1 MGKFCAFLPN
11 FIKIFINP
19 KMNKKFICL
28 SVYSLITTF
37 AYAQESDTLKVTTL
51 KEVVV
56 SDTKFAQSK
65 EKSGKII
72 EVITAQDL
80 ETKKGQNLSN
90 VLSQVAGVEI
100 NGNQSFSGKNLGYY
114 IRGGR
119 NRQVAIYIDGV
130 PVTDASGINLEY
142 DLRLIPVEQIEK
154 IEVMKGASSTLYGT
168 GAATGVINI
177 TLKKS
182 AKKEISGNAYINMGT
197 QNTSNTSKTSAQD
210 FNQGFSVN
218 GTIDKVS
225 YLTTLNSTE
234 TKGMSEASGK
244 NFEEDVF
251 SRVNVLQKIGF
262 RASDK
267 LSFDF
272 FGNYDRIKNT
282 FDNSFDGLI
291 ANSDDLNNKSFS
303 EQFRVGFLPKYNYN
317 KGEFAINAGA
327 SVIDRMVDISNSWSG
342 TIDRYNYT
350 GRTISIDA
358 FNKYKFNKQLF
369 VVVGTQFQYLD
380 MAQKDAYTDVTRE
393 SAKFNLVDPYATV
406 VFNSD
411 FGLNINAGAR
421 FNTHSEY
428 GNQVVYN
435 FNPSFSFEKL
445 PLKILASYSTAFIT
459 PSLYQLYGPYGNLA
473 LTPEENATA
482 EFGFESQILNK
493 KLTINAVGFYREE
506 ENTFGFYY
514 NPTTFE
520 SYYNNVIGTYNAK
533 GIETSVRYAIS
544 PKFNIGGNYTFTQVE
559 EQLNRLI
566 PKHKAN
572 VDLSYKFKR
581 GTFGINYQYVDQR
594 NDAYYDSNIWATQS
608 ITLPAYQIVNST
620 ISYELMPNRLQV
632 FGAVT
637 NILNEDFQEVIG
649 YNTRG
654 RNFKLGLNFL
664 F

>member
-1 MGKFCAFLPN
+1 
-11 FIKIFINP
+11 
-19 KMNKKFICL
+19 MNKKFIGL
-28 SVYSLITTF
+28 SVFTLATVF
-37 AYAQESDTLKVTTL
+37 AYAQESDTLKVTNL

-80 ETKKGQNLSN
+80 EAKKGQNLAN

-100 NGNQSFSGKNLGYY
+100 NGNQSFNGKNLGYY

-130 PVTDASGINLEY
+130 PVSDASGINIEY

-210 FNQGFSVN
+210 FNQGLSVN
-218 GTIDKVS
+218 GTINKVS
-225 YLTTLNSTE
+225 YMTTLNSTE
-234 TKGMSEASGK
+234 TKGMSEAAGE
-244 NFEEDVF
+244 NFEEDTF

-262 RASDK
+262 KANDK
-267 LSFDF
+267 LSFEF

-282 FDNSFDGLI
+282 FDNSFDGII
-291 ANSDDLNNKSFS
+291 ANADDLNNNSFS
-303 EQFRVGFLPKYNYN
+303 EQFRIGFLPKYKYN

-327 SVIDRMVDISNSWSG
+327 STIDRVLNISNSWSG
-342 TIDRYNYT
+342 TIDNYNYS
-350 GRTISIDA
+350 GRSASIDA
-358 FNKYKFNKQLF
+358 FNKYNFSKQVYLVLGAQYQYF
-369 VVVGTQFQYLD
+369 DMTQNTNGVV
-380 MAQKDAYTDVTRE
+380 DVIKE
-393 SAKFNLVDPYATV
+393 NAKFNLLDPYATL

-428 GNQVVYN
+428 GSQTVYN
-435 FNPSFSFEKL
+435 FNPSYSFENL
-445 PLKILASYSTAFIT
+445 PLKVLASYSTAFIT
-459 PSLYQLYGPYGNLA
+459 PSLYQLYGPYGNLD

-482 EFGFESQILNK
+482 EFGFESQLLNK

-506 ENTFGFYY
+506 ENTFGFTSNYI
-514 NPTTFE
+514 N
-520 SYYNNVIGTYNAK
+520 IDGTYNAK
-533 GIETSVRYAIS
+533 GVETSVRYTLS
-544 PKFNIGGNYTFTQVE
+544 ERFNIGGNYTFTQVE

-566 PKHKAN
+566 PKHKGN
-572 VDLSYKFKR
+572 VDLNYKFKR
-581 GTFGINYQYVDQR
+581 GTFGINYQYVDHR
-594 NDAYYDSNIWATQS
+594 SDAFYDMNIWATQAVN
-608 ITLPAYQIVNST
+608 LAAYQLVNSN
-620 ISYELMPNRLQV
+620 ISYELLPKRLHI
-632 FGAVT
+632 FGTVT

-654 RNFKLGLNFL
+654 RNYKLGLNFM

>member
-1 MGKFCAFLPN
+1 
-11 FIKIFINP
+11 
-19 KMNKKFICL
+19 MNKKFIGL
-28 SVYSLITTF
+28 SVFTLATAF
-37 AYAQESDTLKVTTL
+37 AYAQDSDTLKVNNL

-80 ETKKGQNLSN
+80 EATKGQNLAN

-100 NGNQSFSGKNLGYY
+100 NGNQSFNGKNLGYY

-130 PVTDASGINLEY
+130 PVSDASGINIEY

-210 FNQGFSVN
+210 FNQGLSVN
-218 GTIDKVS
+218 GTINKVS
-225 YLTTLNSTE
+225 YMTTLNSTE
-234 TKGMSEASGK
+234 TKGMSEAAGE
-244 NFEEDVF
+244 NFEEDTF

-262 RASDK
+262 KANDK
-267 LSFDF
+267 LSFEF

-282 FDNSFDGLI
+282 FDNSFDGII
-291 ANSDDLNNKSFS
+291 ANADDLNNNSFS
-303 EQFRVGFLPKYNYN
+303 EQFRIGFLPKYKYN

-327 SVIDRMVDISNSWSG
+327 STIDRVLNISNSWSG
-342 TIDRYNYT
+342 TIDNYNYS
-350 GRTISIDA
+350 GRSASIDA
-358 FNKYKFNKQLF
+358 FNKYNFSKQVYL
-369 VVVGTQFQYLD
+369 VLGAQYQYFD
-380 MAQKDAYTDVTRE
+380 MAQNTNGVVDVVKE
-393 SAKFNLVDPYATV
+393 KAKFNLFDPYATL

-428 GNQVVYN
+428 GSQTVYN
-435 FNPSFSFEKL
+435 FNPSYSFENL
-445 PLKILASYSTAFIT
+445 PLKVLASYSTAFIT
-459 PSLYQLYGPYGNLA
+459 PSLYQLYGPYGNLD

-482 EFGFESQILNK
+482 EFGFESQLLNK

-506 ENTFGFYY
+506 ENTFGFTSNYI
-514 NPTTFE
+514 N
-520 SYYNNVIGTYNAK
+520 IDGTYNAK
-533 GIETSVRYAIS
+533 GVETSVRYTLS
-544 PKFNIGGNYTFTQVE
+544 ERFNIGGNYTFTQVE

-566 PKHKAN
+566 PKHKGN
-572 VDLSYKFKR
+572 VDLNYKFKR
-581 GTFGINYQYVDQR
+581 GTFGINYQYVDHR
-594 NDAYYDSNIWATQS
+594 SDAFYDMNIWATKAVN
-608 ITLPAYQIVNST
+608 LAAYQLVNSN
-620 ISYELMPNRLQV
+620 ISYELLPKRLHI
-632 FGAVT
+632 FGTVT

-654 RNFKLGLNFL
+654 RNYKLGLNFM

>member
-1 MGKFCAFLPN
+1 
-11 FIKIFINP
+11 
-19 KMNKKFICL
+19 MNKKFICL
-28 SVYSLITTF
+28 SVFSLTTAF
-37 AYAQESDTLKVTTL
+37 AYAQESDTLKVTNL

-56 SDTKFAQSK
+56 SDTKFSQSK

-80 ETKKGQNLSN
+80 EAKKGQNLAN

-100 NGNQSFSGKNLGYY
+100 NGNQSFGGKNLGYY

-142 DLRLIPVEQIEK
+142 DLRLIPVEQIER

-197 QNTSNTSKTSAQD
+197 QNTSETSKTSPQD
-210 FNQGFSVN
+210 FNQGIFVN
-218 GTIDKVS
+218 GTVKKVS
-225 YLTTLNSTE
+225 YATSLNSTE
-234 TKGMSEASGK
+234 TKGMSEAAGE
-244 NFEEDVF
+244 NFEEDTF

-262 RASDK
+262 KANDK
-267 LSFDF
+267 LSFEF

-282 FDNSFDGLI
+282 FDNSFDGII
-291 ANSDDLNNKSFS
+291 ANSDDLNNNSMS
-303 EQFRVGFLPKYNYN
+303 EQFRIGFLPKYKYN
-317 KGEFAINAGA
+317 KGEFAINVGA
-327 SVIDRMVDISNSWSG
+327 STIDRILNLSNSWSG
-342 TIDRYNYT
+342 TVDTYNYS
-350 GRTISIDA
+350 GRSASIDA
-358 FNKYKFNKQLF
+358 FNKYNFSKQVYL
-369 VVVGTQFQYLD
+369 VLGAQYQYFD
-380 MAQKDAYTDVTRE
+380 MTQKDAYTDVARE
-393 SAKFNLVDPYATV
+393 GAKFNLFDPYATV
-406 VFNSD
+406 VFNSE

-435 FNPSFSFEKL
+435 FNPSYSFENL
-445 PLKILASYSTAFIT
+445 PLKVLASYSTAFIT
-459 PSLYQLYGPYGNLA
+459 PSLYQLYGPYGNLD

-482 EFGFESQILNK
+482 ELGLESQLLDK

-506 ENTFGFYY
+506 EDTFGFYY
-514 NPTTFE
+514 NSATFE
-520 SYYNNVIGTYNAK
+520 SYYINVDGTFNAK
-533 GIETSVRYAIS
+533 GVEVSVRYALS
-544 PKFNIGGNYTFTQVE
+544 EKFNVGGNYTFTEVE
-559 EQLNRLI
+559 QQLNRLI
-566 PKHKAN
+566 PKHKGN

-581 GTFGINYQYVDQR
+581 GTFGMQYQFVDKR
-594 NDAYYDSNIWATQS
+594 KDSFYHSTYYAIYEGY
-608 ITLPAYQIVNST
+608 LPAYKLVNT
-620 ISYELMPNRLQV
+620 NISYELLPNRLQV

-637 NILNEDFQEVIG
+637 NIFNEDFQEVIG

-654 RNFKLGLNFL
+654 RNFKLGLNFM

>member
-1 MGKFCAFLPN
+1 
-11 FIKIFINP
+11 
-19 KMNKKFICL
+19 MNKKFIGL
-28 SVYSLITTF
+28 SVFTLATAF
-37 AYAQESDTLKVTTL
+37 AYAQDSDTLKVNNL
-51 KEVVV
+51 KEVVI

-80 ETKKGQNLSN
+80 EAKKGQNLAN

-100 NGNQSFSGKNLGYY
+100 NGNQSFNGKNLGYY

-130 PVTDASGINLEY
+130 PVSDASGINIEY

-197 QNTSNTSKTSAQD
+197 QNTAETSKTSAQD
-210 FNQGFSVN
+210 FNQGLSVN
-218 GTIDKVS
+218 GTINKVS
-225 YLTTLNSTE
+225 YMTTLNSTE
-234 TKGMSEASGK
+234 TKGMSEAAGE
-244 NFEEDVF
+244 NFEEDTF

-262 RASDK
+262 KANDK
-267 LSFDF
+267 LSFEF
-272 FGNYDRIKNT
+272 FGNYDLIKNT
-282 FDNSFDGLI
+282 FDNSFDGFI
-291 ANSDDLNNKSFS
+291 ANSDDLNNNSFS
-303 EQFRVGFLPKYNYN
+303 EQFRIGFLPKYKYN

-327 SVIDRMVDISNSWSG
+327 STIDRTINMSNSWSG
-342 TIDRYNYT
+342 AIDTYNYT
-350 GRTISIDA
+350 GRTASIDA
-358 FNKYKFNKQLF
+358 FNKYNFSNQVYL
-369 VVVGTQFQYLD
+369 VLGVQYQYFD
-380 MAQKDAYTDVTRE
+380 MTQKDAYTDVARE
-393 SAKFNLVDPYATV
+393 GAKFNLLDPYATL

-421 FNTHSEY
+421 FNIHSEY
-428 GNQVVYN
+428 GTYYIIN
-435 FNPSFSFEKL
+435 FNPSFSFENL
-445 PLKILASYSTAFIT
+445 PLKILGSISGGYIT
-459 PSLYQLYGPYGNLA
+459 PSLYQLYGPYGNLN

-482 EFGFESQILNK
+482 ELGFESQLLDK

-514 NPTTFE
+514 DSSTFE
-520 SYYNNVIGTYNAK
+520 SFYINNEGINNAK
-533 GIETSVRYAIS
+533 GVEASIRYALS
-544 PKFNIGGNYTFTQVE
+544 ERFNIGGNYTFTEVE
-559 EQLNRLI
+559 RQLNRLI

-581 GTFGINYQYVDQR
+581 GTFGINYQYVDKR
-594 NDAYYDSNIWATQS
+594 SDAFYDMNIFATQAV
-608 ITLPAYQIVNST
+608 TLPSYQLVNSNV
-620 ISYELMPNRLQV
+620 SYELLPNRLQI

-637 NILNEDFQEVIG
+637 NILNDDFQEVIG

-654 RNFKLGLNFL
+654 RNYKLGLNFM

>member
-1 MGKFCAFLPN
+1 
-11 FIKIFINP
+11 
-19 KMNKKFICL
+19 MNKKFIGL
-28 SVYSLITTF
+28 SVFTLATAF
-37 AYAQESDTLKVTTL
+37 AYAQESDTLKVNNL
-51 KEVVV
+51 KEVVI

-80 ETKKGQNLSN
+80 EAKKGQNLAN

-100 NGNQSFSGKNLGYY
+100 NGNQSFNGKNLGYY

-130 PVTDASGINLEY
+130 PVSDASGINIEY

-197 QNTSNTSKTSAQD
+197 QNTSETSKTSAQD
-210 FNQGFSVN
+210 FNQGLSVN
-218 GTIDKVS
+218 GTINKVS
-225 YLTTLNSTE
+225 YMTTLNSTE
-234 TKGMSEASGK
+234 TKGMSEAAGE
-244 NFEEDVF
+244 NFEEDTF
-251 SRVNVLQKIGF
+251 SRVNLLQKIGF
-262 RASDK
+262 KANDK
-267 LSFDF
+267 LSFEF

-282 FDNSFDGLI
+282 FDNSFDGII
-291 ANSDDLNNKSFS
+291 ANADDLNNNSFS
-303 EQFRVGFLPKYNYN
+303 EQFRIGFLPKYKYN

-327 SVIDRMVDISNSWSG
+327 STIDRVLNISNSWSG
-342 TIDRYNYT
+342 TIDNYNYS
-350 GRTISIDA
+350 GRSASIDA
-358 FNKYKFNKQLF
+358 FNKYNFSKQVYLVLGAQYQYF
-369 VVVGTQFQYLD
+369 DMTQNTNGVV
-380 MAQKDAYTDVTRE
+380 DVIKE
-393 SAKFNLVDPYATV
+393 NAKFNLLDPYATL

-428 GNQVVYN
+428 GSQTVYN
-435 FNPSFSFEKL
+435 FNPSYSFENL
-445 PLKILASYSTAFIT
+445 PLKVLASYSTAFIT
-459 PSLYQLYGPYGNLA
+459 PSLYQLYGPYGNLD

-482 EFGFESQILNK
+482 EFGFESQLLNK

-506 ENTFGFYY
+506 ENTFGFTSNYI
-514 NPTTFE
+514 N
-520 SYYNNVIGTYNAK
+520 IDGTYNAK
-533 GIETSVRYAIS
+533 GVEASVRYTLS
-544 PKFNIGGNYTFTQVE
+544 ERFNIGGNYTFTQVE

-572 VDLSYKFKR
+572 IDLNYKFKR
-581 GTFGINYQYVDQR
+581 GAFGINYQYVDKR
-594 NDAYYDSNIWATQS
+594 SDAYYDSNIWATQAVN
-608 ITLPAYQIVNST
+608 LAAYQLVNSN
-620 ISYELMPNRLQV
+620 ISYELLPNRLHI
-632 FGAVT
+632 FGTVT
-637 NILNEDFQEVIG
+637 NILNEDFQELIG

-654 RNFKLGLNFL
+654 RNYKLGLNFL

>member
-1 MGKFCAFLPN
+1 
-11 FIKIFINP
+11 
-19 KMNKKFICL
+19 MNKKFIGL
-28 SVYSLITTF
+28 SVFTLATAF
-37 AYAQESDTLKVTTL
+37 AYAQESDTLKVTNL

-80 ETKKGQNLSN
+80 EAKKGQNLAN

-100 NGNQSFSGKNLGYY
+100 NGNQSFNGKNLGYY

-130 PVTDASGINLEY
+130 PVSDASGINIEY

-210 FNQGFSVN
+210 FNQGLSVN
-218 GTIDKVS
+218 GTVNKVS
-225 YLTTLNSTE
+225 YMTTLNSTE
-234 TKGMSEASGK
+234 TKGMSEAAGE
-244 NFEEDVF
+244 NFEEDTF

-262 RASDK
+262 KANDK
-267 LSFDF
+267 LSFEF

-282 FDNSFDGLI
+282 FDNSFDGII
-291 ANSDDLNNKSFS
+291 ANADDLNNNSFS
-303 EQFRVGFLPKYNYN
+303 EQFRIGFLPKYKYN

-327 SVIDRMVDISNSWSG
+327 STIDRVLNISNSWSG
-342 TIDRYNYT
+342 TIDNYNYS
-350 GRTISIDA
+350 GRSVSIDA
-358 FNKYKFNKQLF
+358 FNKYNFSKQVYL
-369 VVVGTQFQYLD
+369 VLGAQYQYFD
-380 MAQKDAYTDVTRE
+380 MTQKDAYTDVAKE
-393 SAKFNLVDPYATV
+393 GAKFNLLDPYANFV
-406 VFNSD
+406 YNSNFGFNLNAGLRLNFHSEYD
-411 FGLNINAGAR
+411 TYYVLNIN
-421 FNTHSEY
+421 
-428 GNQVVYN
+428 
-435 FNPSFSFEKL
+435 PSYTFKNL
-445 PLKILASYSTAFIT
+445 PLKILGSISGGYIT
-459 PSLYQLYGPYGNLA
+459 PSLYQLYGPYGNLD

-482 EFGFESQILNK
+482 EFGFESQLLNK

-506 ENTFGFYY
+506 ENTFGFFTD
-514 NPTTFE
+514 PITFA
-520 SYYNNVIGTYNAK
+520 SNYINIDGTYHAK
-533 GIETSVRYAIS
+533 GVETSVRYTLS
-544 PKFNIGGNYTFTQVE
+544 ERFNIGGNYTFTQVE

-566 PKHKAN
+566 PKHKGN
-572 VDLSYKFKR
+572 VDLNYKFKR
-581 GTFGINYQYVDQR
+581 GTFGINYQYVDHR
-594 NDAYYDSNIWATQS
+594 SDAYYDSNIWATQAVNLS
-608 ITLPAYQIVNST
+608 AYQLVNSN
-620 ISYELMPNRLQV
+620 ISYELLPNRLHI
-632 FGAVT
+632 FGTVT
-637 NILNEDFQEVIG
+637 NILNEDFQELIG

-654 RNFKLGLNFL
+654 RNFKLGLNFM

>member
-1 MGKFCAFLPN
+1 
-11 FIKIFINP
+11 
-19 KMNKKFICL
+19 MNKKFIGL
-28 SVYSLITTF
+28 SVFTLATAF
-37 AYAQESDTLKVTTL
+37 AYAQDSDTLKVNNL
-51 KEVVV
+51 KEVVI

-80 ETKKGQNLSN
+80 EAKKGQNLAN

-100 NGNQSFSGKNLGYY
+100 NGNQSFNGKNLGYY

-130 PVTDASGINLEY
+130 PVSDASGINIEY

-210 FNQGFSVN
+210 FNQGLSVN
-218 GTIDKVS
+218 GTVNKVS
-225 YLTTLNSTE
+225 YMTTLNSTE
-234 TKGMSEASGK
+234 TKGMSEAAGE
-244 NFEEDVF
+244 NFEEDTF

-262 RASDK
+262 KANDK
-267 LSFDF
+267 LSFEF

-282 FDNSFDGLI
+282 FDNSFDGII
-291 ANSDDLNNKSFS
+291 ANADDLNNNSFS
-303 EQFRVGFLPKYNYN
+303 EQFRIGFLPKYKYN

-327 SVIDRMVDISNSWSG
+327 STIDRVLNISNSWSG
-342 TIDRYNYT
+342 TIDNYNYS
-350 GRTISIDA
+350 GRSASIDA
-358 FNKYKFNKQLF
+358 FNKYNFSKQVYL
-369 VVVGTQFQYLD
+369 VLGAQYQYFD
-380 MAQKDAYTDVTRE
+380 MTQKDAYTDVARE
-393 SAKFNLVDPYATV
+393 GAKFNLLDPYANFV
-406 VFNSD
+406 YNSNFGFNLNAGLRLNFHSEYD
-411 FGLNINAGAR
+411 TYYVLNIN
-421 FNTHSEY
+421 
-428 GNQVVYN
+428 
-435 FNPSFSFEKL
+435 PSYTFKNL
-445 PLKILASYSTAFIT
+445 PLKILGSISGGYIT
-459 PSLYQLYGPYGNLA
+459 PSLYQLYGPYGNLD

-482 EFGFESQILNK
+482 EFGFESQLLDK

-506 ENTFGFYY
+506 ENTFGFFTD
-514 NPTTFE
+514 PITFT
-520 SYYNNVIGTYNAK
+520 SNYINIDGTYNAK
-533 GIETSVRYAIS
+533 GVETSVRYTLS
-544 PKFNIGGNYTFTQVE
+544 ERFNIGGNYTFTQVE

-572 VDLSYKFKR
+572 IDLNYKFKR

-594 NDAYYDSNIWATQS
+594 SDAFYDMNIWATQAVN
-608 ITLPAYQIVNST
+608 LVAYQLVNSN
-620 ISYELMPNRLQV
+620 ISYELLPNRLHV
-632 FGAVT
+632 FGTVT
-637 NILNEDFQEVIG
+637 NILNDDFQEVIG

-654 RNFKLGLNFL
+654 RNYKLGLNFL

>member
-1 MGKFCAFLPN
+1 
-11 FIKIFINP
+11 
-19 KMNKKFICL
+19 MNKKFIGL
-28 SVYSLITTF
+28 SVFTLATAF
-37 AYAQESDTLKVTTL
+37 AYAQESDTLKVTNL

-80 ETKKGQNLSN
+80 EAKKGQNLAN

-100 NGNQSFSGKNLGYY
+100 NGNQSFNGKNLGYY

-130 PVTDASGINLEY
+130 PVSDASGINIEY

-210 FNQGFSVN
+210 FNQGLSVN
-218 GTIDKVS
+218 GTVNKVS
-225 YLTTLNSTE
+225 YMTTLNSTE
-234 TKGMSEASGK
+234 TKGMSEAAGE
-244 NFEEDVF
+244 NFEEDTF

-262 RASDK
+262 KANDK
-267 LSFDF
+267 LSFEF

-282 FDNSFDGLI
+282 FDNSFDGII
-291 ANSDDLNNKSFS
+291 ANADDLNNNSFS
-303 EQFRVGFLPKYNYN
+303 EQFRIGFLPKYKYN

-327 SVIDRMVDISNSWSG
+327 STIDRVLNISNSWSG
-342 TIDRYNYT
+342 TIDNYNYS
-350 GRTISIDA
+350 GRSVSIDA
-358 FNKYKFNKQLF
+358 FNKYNFSKQVYL
-369 VVVGTQFQYLD
+369 VLGAQYQYFD
-380 MAQKDAYTDVTRE
+380 MTQKDAYTDVAKE
-393 SAKFNLVDPYATV
+393 GAKFNLLDPYANFV
-406 VFNSD
+406 YNSNFGFNLNAGLRLNFHSEYD
-411 FGLNINAGAR
+411 TYYVLNIN
-421 FNTHSEY
+421 
-428 GNQVVYN
+428 
-435 FNPSFSFEKL
+435 PSYTFKKL
-445 PLKILASYSTAFIT
+445 PLKILGSISGGYIT
-459 PSLYQLYGPYGNLA
+459 PSLYQLYGPYGNLD

-482 EFGFESQILNK
+482 EFGFESQLLNK

-506 ENTFGFYY
+506 ENTFGFFTD
-514 NPTTFE
+514 PITFA
-520 SYYNNVIGTYNAK
+520 SNYINIDGTYHAK
-533 GIETSVRYAIS
+533 GVETSIRYTLS
-544 PKFNIGGNYTFTQVE
+544 ERFNIGGNYTFTQVE

-566 PKHKAN
+566 PKHKGN
-572 VDLSYKFKR
+572 VDLNYKFKR
-581 GTFGINYQYVDQR
+581 GTFGINYQYVDHR
-594 NDAYYDSNIWATQS
+594 SDAYYDSNIWATQAVNLS
-608 ITLPAYQIVNST
+608 AYQLVNSN
-620 ISYELMPNRLQV
+620 ISYELLPNRLHI
-632 FGAVT
+632 FGTVT
-637 NILNEDFQEVIG
+637 NILNEDFQELIG

-654 RNFKLGLNFL
+654 RNFKLGLNFM

>member
-1 MGKFCAFLPN
+1 
-11 FIKIFINP
+11 
-19 KMNKKFICL
+19 MNKKFICL
-28 SVYSLITTF
+28 SVFSLTTAF
-37 AYAQESDTLKVTTL
+37 AYAQESDTLKVTNL

-56 SDTKFAQSK
+56 SDTKFSQSK

-80 ETKKGQNLSN
+80 EAKKGQNLAN

-100 NGNQSFSGKNLGYY
+100 NGNQSFGGKNLGYY

-142 DLRLIPVEQIEK
+142 DLRLIPVEQIER

-197 QNTSNTSKTSAQD
+197 QNTSETSKTSPQD
-210 FNQGFSVN
+210 FNQGIYVN
-218 GTIDKVS
+218 GTVNKVS
-225 YLTTLNSTE
+225 YATSLNSTE
-234 TKGMSEASGK
+234 TKGMSEAAGE
-244 NFEEDVF
+244 NFEEDTF

-262 RASDK
+262 KANDK
-267 LSFDF
+267 LSFEF

-282 FDNSFDGLI
+282 FDNSFDGII
-291 ANSDDLNNKSFS
+291 ANSDDLNNNSMS
-303 EQFRVGFLPKYNYN
+303 EQFRIGFLPKYKYN

-327 SVIDRMVDISNSWSG
+327 STIDRILNLSNSWSG
-342 TIDRYNYT
+342 TVDAYNYS
-350 GRTISIDA
+350 GRSASIDA
-358 FNKYKFNKQLF
+358 FNKYNFSKQVYL
-369 VVVGTQFQYLD
+369 VLGAQYQYFD
-380 MAQKDAYTDVTRE
+380 MTQKDAYTDVARE
-393 SAKFNLVDPYATV
+393 GAKFNLFDPYATV
-406 VFNSD
+406 VFNSE

-435 FNPSFSFEKL
+435 FNPSYSFENL
-445 PLKILASYSTAFIT
+445 PLKVLASYSTAFIT
-459 PSLYQLYGPYGNLA
+459 PSLYQLYGPYGNLD

-482 EFGFESQILNK
+482 ELGLESQLLDK

-506 ENTFGFYY
+506 EDTFGFYY
-514 NPTTFE
+514 NSATFE
-520 SYYNNVIGTYNAK
+520 SYYINVDGTFNAK
-533 GIETSVRYAIS
+533 GVEVSVRYALS
-544 PKFNIGGNYTFTQVE
+544 EKFNVGGNYTFTEVE
-559 EQLNRLI
+559 QQLNRLI
-566 PKHKAN
+566 PKHKGN

-581 GTFGINYQYVDQR
+581 GTFGMQYQFVDKR
-594 NDAYYDSNIWATQS
+594 KDSFYHSTYYAIYEGY
-608 ITLPAYQIVNST
+608 LPAYKLVNT
-620 ISYELMPNRLQV
+620 NISYELLPNRLQV

-637 NILNEDFQEVIG
+637 NVFNEDFQEVVG

-654 RNFKLGLNFL
+654 RNFKLGLNFM

>member
-1 MGKFCAFLPN
+1 
-11 FIKIFINP
+11 
-19 KMNKKFICL
+19 MNKKFIGL
-28 SVYSLITTF
+28 SVFTLATAF
-37 AYAQESDTLKVTTL
+37 AYAQESDTLKVNNL
-51 KEVVV
+51 KEVVI

-80 ETKKGQNLSN
+80 EAKKGQNLAN

-100 NGNQSFSGKNLGYY
+100 NGNQSFNGKNLGYY

-130 PVTDASGINLEY
+130 PVSDASGINIEY

-197 QNTSNTSKTSAQD
+197 QNTSETSKTSAQD
-210 FNQGFSVN
+210 FNQGLSVN
-218 GTIDKVS
+218 GTINKVS
-225 YLTTLNSTE
+225 YMTTLNSTE
-234 TKGMSEASGK
+234 TKGMSEAAGE
-244 NFEEDVF
+244 NFEEDRF

-262 RASDK
+262 KANDK
-267 LSFDF
+267 LSFEF

-282 FDNSFDGLI
+282 FDNSFDGII
-291 ANSDDLNNKSFS
+291 ANADDLNNNSFS
-303 EQFRVGFLPKYNYN
+303 EQFRIGFLPKYKYN

-327 SVIDRMVDISNSWSG
+327 STIDRVLNISNSWSG
-342 TIDRYNYT
+342 TIDNYNYS
-350 GRTISIDA
+350 GRSASIDA
-358 FNKYKFNKQLF
+358 FNKYNFSKQVYLVLGAQYQYF
-369 VVVGTQFQYLD
+369 DMTQNTNGVV
-380 MAQKDAYTDVTRE
+380 DVIKE
-393 SAKFNLVDPYATV
+393 NAKFNLLDPYATL

-435 FNPSFSFEKL
+435 FNPSYSFENL
-445 PLKILASYSTAFIT
+445 PLKVLASYSTAFIT
-459 PSLYQLYGPYGNLA
+459 PSLYQLYGPYGNLD

-482 EFGFESQILNK
+482 EFGFESQLLNK

-506 ENTFGFYY
+506 ENTFGFTSNYI
-514 NPTTFE
+514 NIDE
-520 SYYNNVIGTYNAK
+520 TYNAK
-533 GIETSVRYAIS
+533 GVETSVRYTLS
-544 PKFNIGGNYTFTQVE
+544 ERFNIGGNYTFTQVE

-566 PKHKAN
+566 PKHKGN
-572 VDLSYKFKR
+572 VDLNYKFKR
-581 GTFGINYQYVDQR
+581 GTFGINYQYVDHR
-594 NDAYYDSNIWATQS
+594 SDAFYDMNIWATQAVN
-608 ITLPAYQIVNST
+608 LAAYQLVNSN
-620 ISYELMPNRLQV
+620 ISYELLPKRLHI
-632 FGAVT
+632 FGTVT

-654 RNFKLGLNFL
+654 RNYKLGLNFM

>member
-1 MGKFCAFLPN
+1 
-11 FIKIFINP
+11 
-19 KMNKKFICL
+19 MNKKFIGL
-28 SVYSLITTF
+28 SVFTLATAF
-37 AYAQESDTLKVTTL
+37 AYAQDSDTLKVNNL
-51 KEVVV
+51 KEVVI

-80 ETKKGQNLSN
+80 EAKKGQNLAN

-100 NGNQSFSGKNLGYY
+100 NGNQSFNGKNLGYY

-130 PVTDASGINLEY
+130 PVSDASGINIEY

-197 QNTSNTSKTSAQD
+197 QNTSETSKTSAQD
-210 FNQGFSVN
+210 FNQGLSVN
-218 GTIDKVS
+218 GTINKVS
-225 YLTTLNSTE
+225 YMTTLNSTE
-234 TKGMSEASGK
+234 TKGMSEAAGE
-244 NFEEDVF
+244 NFEEDRF

-262 RASDK
+262 KANDK
-267 LSFDF
+267 LSFEF

-282 FDNSFDGLI
+282 FDNSFDGII
-291 ANSDDLNNKSFS
+291 ANADDLNNNSFS
-303 EQFRVGFLPKYNYN
+303 EQFRIGFLPKYKYN

-327 SVIDRMVDISNSWSG
+327 STIDRVLNISNSWSG
-342 TIDRYNYT
+342 TIDNYNYS
-350 GRTISIDA
+350 GRSASIDA
-358 FNKYKFNKQLF
+358 FNKYNFSKQVYLVLGAQYQYF
-369 VVVGTQFQYLD
+369 DMTQNTNGVV
-380 MAQKDAYTDVTRE
+380 DVIKE
-393 SAKFNLVDPYATV
+393 NAKFNLLDPYATL

-428 GNQVVYN
+428 GSQTVYN
-435 FNPSFSFEKL
+435 FNPSYSFENL
-445 PLKILASYSTAFIT
+445 PLKVLASYSTAFIT
-459 PSLYQLYGPYGNLA
+459 PSLYQLYGPYGNLD

-482 EFGFESQILNK
+482 EFGFESQLLNK

-506 ENTFGFYY
+506 ENTFGFTSNYI
-514 NPTTFE
+514 N
-520 SYYNNVIGTYNAK
+520 IDGTYNAK
-533 GIETSVRYAIS
+533 GVEASVRYTLS
-544 PKFNIGGNYTFTQVE
+544 ERFNIGGNYTFTQVE

-566 PKHKAN
+566 PKHKGN
-572 VDLSYKFKR
+572 VDLNYKFKR
-581 GTFGINYQYVDQR
+581 GTFGINYQYVDHR
-594 NDAYYDSNIWATQS
+594 SDAFYDMNIWATQAVN
-608 ITLPAYQIVNST
+608 LAAYQLVNSN
-620 ISYELMPNRLQV
+620 ISYELLPKRLHI
-632 FGAVT
+632 FGTVT

-654 RNFKLGLNFL
+654 RNYKLGLNFM

>member
-1 MGKFCAFLPN
+1 
-11 FIKIFINP
+11 
-19 KMNKKFICL
+19 MNKKFIGL
-28 SVYSLITTF
+28 SVFTLATAF
-37 AYAQESDTLKVTTL
+37 AYAQESDTLKVTNL

-80 ETKKGQNLSN
+80 EAKKGQNLAN

-100 NGNQSFSGKNLGYY
+100 NGNQSFNGKNLGYY

-130 PVTDASGINLEY
+130 PVSDASGINIEY

-210 FNQGFSVN
+210 FNQGLSVN
-218 GTIDKVS
+218 GTVNKVS
-225 YLTTLNSTE
+225 YMTTLNSTE
-234 TKGMSEASGK
+234 TKGMSEAAGE
-244 NFEEDVF
+244 NFEEDTF

-262 RASDK
+262 KANDK
-267 LSFDF
+267 LSFEF

-282 FDNSFDGLI
+282 FDNSFDGII
-291 ANSDDLNNKSFS
+291 ANADDLNNNSFS
-303 EQFRVGFLPKYNYN
+303 EQFRIGFLPKYKYN

-327 SVIDRMVDISNSWSG
+327 STIDRVLNISNSWSG
-342 TIDRYNYT
+342 TIDNYNYS
-350 GRTISIDA
+350 GRSVSIDA
-358 FNKYKFNKQLF
+358 FNKYNFSKQVYL
-369 VVVGTQFQYLD
+369 VLGAQYQYFD
-380 MAQKDAYTDVTRE
+380 MTQKDAYTDVAKE
-393 SAKFNLVDPYATV
+393 GAKFNLLDPYANFV
-406 VFNSD
+406 YNSNFGFNLNAGLRLNFHSEYD
-411 FGLNINAGAR
+411 TYYVLNIN
-421 FNTHSEY
+421 
-428 GNQVVYN
+428 
-435 FNPSFSFEKL
+435 PSYTFKNL
-445 PLKILASYSTAFIT
+445 PLKILGSISGGYIT
-459 PSLYQLYGPYGNLA
+459 PSLYQLYGPYGNLD

-482 EFGFESQILNK
+482 EFGFESQLLDK

-506 ENTFGFYY
+506 ENTFGFFTD
-514 NPTTFE
+514 PVTFA
-520 SYYNNVIGTYNAK
+520 SNYINIDGTYHAK
-533 GIETSVRYAIS
+533 GIETSVRYTLS
-544 PKFNIGGNYTFTQVE
+544 ERFNIGGNYTFTQVE

-572 VDLSYKFKR
+572 IDLNYKFKR

-594 NDAYYDSNIWATQS
+594 SDAYYDSNIWATQAVNLS
-608 ITLPAYQIVNST
+608 AYQLVNSN
-620 ISYELMPNRLQV
+620 ISYELLPNRLHI
-632 FGAVT
+632 FGTVT
-637 NILNEDFQEVIG
+637 NILNEDFQELIG

-654 RNFKLGLNFL
+654 RNFKLGLNFM

>member
-1 MGKFCAFLPN
+1 
-11 FIKIFINP
+11 
-19 KMNKKFICL
+19 MNKKFIGL
-28 SVYSLITTF
+28 SVFTLATAF
-37 AYAQESDTLKVTTL
+37 AYAQESDTLKVTNL

-80 ETKKGQNLSN
+80 EAKKGQNLAN

-100 NGNQSFSGKNLGYY
+100 NGNQSFNGKNLGYY

-130 PVTDASGINLEY
+130 PVSDASGINIEY

-210 FNQGFSVN
+210 FNQGLSVN
-218 GTIDKVS
+218 GTINKVS
-225 YLTTLNSTE
+225 YMTTLNSTE
-234 TKGMSEASGK
+234 TKGMSEAAGED
-244 NFEEDVF
+244 FEEDTF

-262 RASDK
+262 KANDK
-267 LSFDF
+267 LSFEF

-282 FDNSFDGLI
+282 FDNSFDGII
-291 ANSDDLNNKSFS
+291 ANADDLNNNSFS
-303 EQFRVGFLPKYNYN
+303 EQFRIGFLPKYKYN

-327 SVIDRMVDISNSWSG
+327 STIDRVLNISNSWSG
-342 TIDRYNYT
+342 TIDNYNYS
-350 GRTISIDA
+350 GRSASIDA
-358 FNKYKFNKQLF
+358 FNKYNFSKQVYL
-369 VVVGTQFQYLD
+369 VLGAQYQYFD
-380 MAQKDAYTDVTRE
+380 MTQKDAYTDVARE
-393 SAKFNLVDPYATV
+393 GAKFNLLDPYANFV
-406 VFNSD
+406 YNSNFGFNLNAGLRLNFHSEYD
-411 FGLNINAGAR
+411 TYYVLNIN
-421 FNTHSEY
+421 
-428 GNQVVYN
+428 
-435 FNPSFSFEKL
+435 PSYTFKNL
-445 PLKILASYSTAFIT
+445 PLKILGSISGGYIT
-459 PSLYQLYGPYGNLA
+459 PSLYQLYGPYGNLD

-482 EFGFESQILNK
+482 EFGFESQLLDK

-506 ENTFGFYY
+506 ENTFGFFTD
-514 NPTTFE
+514 PVTFA
-520 SYYNNVIGTYNAK
+520 SNYINIDGTYHAK
-533 GIETSVRYAIS
+533 GIETSVRYTLS
-544 PKFNIGGNYTFTQVE
+544 ERFNIGGNYTFTQVE

-572 VDLSYKFKR
+572 IDLNYKFKR
-581 GTFGINYQYVDQR
+581 GTFGINYQFVDKR
-594 NDAYYDSNIWATQS
+594 RDSFYHSTYYAIYEGY
-608 ITLPAYQIVNST
+608 LPAYQLVNSN
-620 ISYELMPNRLQV
+620 ISYELLPNRLHI

-637 NILNEDFQEVIG
+637 NILNDDFQEVIG

>member
-1 MGKFCAFLPN
+1 
-11 FIKIFINP
+11 
-19 KMNKKFICL
+19 MNKKFIGL
-28 SVYSLITTF
+28 SVFTLATAF
-37 AYAQESDTLKVTTL
+37 AYAQESDTLKVTNL

-80 ETKKGQNLSN
+80 EAKKGQNLAN

-100 NGNQSFSGKNLGYY
+100 NGNQSFNGKNLGYY

-130 PVTDASGINLEY
+130 PVSDASGINIEY

-210 FNQGFSVN
+210 FNQGLSVN
-218 GTIDKVS
+218 GTINKVS
-225 YLTTLNSTE
+225 YMTTLNSTE
-234 TKGMSEASGK
+234 TKGMSEAAGED
-244 NFEEDVF
+244 FEEDTF

-262 RASDK
+262 KANDK
-267 LSFDF
+267 LSFEF

-282 FDNSFDGLI
+282 FDNSFDGII
-291 ANSDDLNNKSFS
+291 ANADDLNNNSFS
-303 EQFRVGFLPKYNYN
+303 EQFRIGFLPKYKYN

-327 SVIDRMVDISNSWSG
+327 STIDRVLNISNSWSG
-342 TIDRYNYT
+342 TIDNYNYS
-350 GRTISIDA
+350 GRSASIDA
-358 FNKYKFNKQLF
+358 FNKYNFSKQVYL
-369 VVVGTQFQYLD
+369 VLGAQYQYFD
-380 MAQKDAYTDVTRE
+380 MTQKDAYTDVARE
-393 SAKFNLVDPYATV
+393 GAKFNLLDPYANFV
-406 VFNSD
+406 YNSNFGFNLNAGLRLNFHSEYD
-411 FGLNINAGAR
+411 TYYVLNIN
-421 FNTHSEY
+421 
-428 GNQVVYN
+428 
-435 FNPSFSFEKL
+435 PSYTFKNL
-445 PLKILASYSTAFIT
+445 PLKILGSISGGYIT
-459 PSLYQLYGPYGNLA
+459 PSLYQLYGPYGNLD

-482 EFGFESQILNK
+482 EFGFESQLLDK

-506 ENTFGFYY
+506 ENTFGFFTD
-514 NPTTFE
+514 PVTFA
-520 SYYNNVIGTYNAK
+520 SNYINIDGTYHAK
-533 GIETSVRYAIS
+533 GIETSVRYTLS
-544 PKFNIGGNYTFTQVE
+544 ERFNIGGNYTFTQVE

-572 VDLSYKFKR
+572 IDLNYKFKR
-581 GTFGINYQYVDQR
+581 GTFGINYQFVDKR
-594 NDAYYDSNIWATQS
+594 RDSFYHSTYYAIYEGY
-608 ITLPAYQIVNST
+608 LPAYQLVNSN
-620 ISYELMPNRLQV
+620 ISYELLPNRLHV
-632 FGAVT
+632 FGTVT
-637 NILNEDFQEVIG
+637 NILNDDFQELIG

>member
-1 MGKFCAFLPN
+1 
-11 FIKIFINP
+11 
-19 KMNKKFICL
+19 MNKKFIGL
-28 SVYSLITTF
+28 SVFTLATTF
-37 AYAQESDTLKVTTL
+37 AYAQESDTLKVNNL

-80 ETKKGQNLSN
+80 EAKKGQNLAN

-100 NGNQSFSGKNLGYY
+100 NGNHSFSGKNLGYY

-130 PVTDASGINLEY
+130 PVSDASGINIEY

-182 AKKEISGNAYINMGT
+182 ATKSISGNAYINLGT
-197 QNTSNTSKTSAQD
+197 NNDANKSDIDAND

-218 GTIDKVS
+218 GTVNKVS

-234 TKGMSEASGK
+234 TKGMSEAAGED
-244 NFEEDVF
+244 FEEDTF

-262 RASDK
+262 KANDK

-272 FGNYDRIKNT
+272 FGNYDQIKNT
-282 FDNSFDGLI
+282 FDNSFDGII
-291 ANSDDLNNKSFS
+291 ANADDVNNNSSSK
-303 EQFRVGFLPKYNYN
+303 QFRIGFLPKFKYN

-327 SVIDRMVDISNSWSG
+327 S
-342 TIDRYNYT
+342 TIDRVLNITNSFSGTVDNYNYS
-350 GRTISIDA
+350 GRNVSIDA
-358 FNKYKFNKQLF
+358 FNKYNFGKQIF
-369 VVVGTQFQYLD
+369 VVLGAQYQYFD
-380 MAQKDAYTDVTRE
+380 MAQKDAYTDVARE
-393 SAKFNLVDPYATV
+393 GAKFNLLDPYANFV
-406 VFNSD
+406 YNSNFGFNLNAGLRLNFHSEYETYYM
-411 FGLNINAGAR
+411 LNIN
-421 FNTHSEY
+421 
-428 GNQVVYN
+428 
-435 FNPSFSFEKL
+435 PSYTFKNI
-445 PLKILASYSTAFIT
+445 PLKILGSISGGYIT
-459 PSLYQLYGPYGNLA
+459 PSLYQLYGPYGNLD

-482 EFGFESQILNK
+482 EFGFESQLLDK

-506 ENTFGFYY
+506 ENTFGFFFD
-514 NPTTFE
+514 PLTFA
-520 SYYNNVIGTYNAK
+520 SNYINVDGIYNAK
-533 GIETSVRYAIS
+533 GVETSVRYNLS
-544 PKFNIGGNYTFTQVE
+544 ERFNIGGNYTFTEVE
-559 EQLNRLI
+559 KQLNRLI

-572 VDLSYKFKR
+572 VDLNYKFKK
-581 GTFGINYQYVDQR
+581 GAIGMQYQFVDKR
-594 NDAYYDSNIWATQS
+594 SDAFYDMNIFATQAVN
-608 ITLPAYQIVNST
+608 LAGYQLVNSN
-620 ISYELMPNRLQV
+620 ISYELLPNRLQI

-654 RNFKLGLNFL
+654 RNFKLGLNFM

>member
-1 MGKFCAFLPN
+1 
-11 FIKIFINP
+11 
-19 KMNKKFICL
+19 MNKKFIGL
-28 SVYSLITTF
+28 SVFTLATAF
-37 AYAQESDTLKVTTL
+37 AYAQESDTLKVTNL

-80 ETKKGQNLSN
+80 EAKKGQNLAN

-100 NGNQSFSGKNLGYY
+100 NGNQSFNGKNLGYY

-154 IEVMKGASSTLYGT
+154 IEIMKGASSTLYGT

-182 AKKEISGNAYINMGT
+182 NQSAISGNAYINMGT
-197 QNTSNTSKTSAQD
+197 QNTAETSKTSAQD
-210 FNQGFSVN
+210 FNQGLSVN
-218 GTIDKVS
+218 GTINKVS
-225 YLTTLNSTE
+225 YMTTLNSTE
-234 TKGMSEASGK
+234 TKGMSEAAGE
-244 NFEEDVF
+244 NFEEDTF

-262 RASDK
+262 KVSEK
-267 LSFDF
+267 LSLDF

-282 FDNSFDGLI
+282 FDNSFDGFI
-291 ANSDDLNNKSFS
+291 ANSDDLNNNSFS
-303 EQFRVGFLPKYNYN
+303 EQFRIGFLPKFKYN

-327 SVIDRMVDISNSWSG
+327 STIERDINITNSWAG
-342 TIDRYNYT
+342 TIDNYNYT
-350 GRTISIDA
+350 GRNVSVDA
-358 FNKYKFNKQLF
+358 FNKYNVTEKLF
-369 VVVGTQFQYLD
+369 IIAGIQMQYMD
-380 MAQKDAYTDVTRE
+380 MAQKDAYTDVTKE
-393 SAKFNLVDPYATV
+393 NANFNLIDPYYTV
-406 VFNSD
+406 VYNSN
-411 FGLNINAGAR
+411 FGLNINFGSR
-421 FNTHSEY
+421 FNNHSEY
-428 GNQVVYN
+428 GSQIVHN
-435 FNPSFSFEKL
+435 FNPSYNLKNL
-445 PLKILASYSTAFIT
+445 PLKVLGSISTAYIT
-459 PSLYQLYGPYGNLA
+459 PSLYQLYGPYGNLD

-482 EFGFESQILNK
+482 ELGFESQLLNK

-506 ENTFGFYY
+506 ENTFGFFFDSA
-514 NPTTFE
+514 TFE
-520 SYYNNVIGTYNAK
+520 SYYINIDGKYNAK
-533 GIETSVRYAIS
+533 GVETSVRYAIS
-544 PKFNIGGNYTFTQVE
+544 ERFNIGGNYTFTQVE

-566 PKHKAN
+566 PKHKGN
-572 VDLSYKFKR
+572 VDLNYKFKR

-594 NDAYYDSNIWATQS
+594 SDAYYDSNIWATQS
-608 ITLPAYQIVNST
+608 VTLPAYQLVNSN
-620 ISYELMPNRLQV
+620 ISYELLPKRLHI

-637 NILNEDFQEVIG
+637 NILNDDFQELIG

-654 RNFKLGLNFL
+654 RNYKLGLNFL